1 MKFHASYNLLQ
12 ALKITTIFVSIGY
25 AFIIAVFNE
34 QSTKV
39 LMLKEEIEGSE
50 HSLSENMYIDLRTLI
65 MLNFVQK
72 YNMTQ
77 ILNSIR
83 RSWRSIRN
91 FKFWIPEFPFIDK
104 INYLLQLPIHYISVI
119 TYEIKRVDEYL
130 NYNIR
135 PHTKKTSIHY
145 LNTRFKELNCI
156 CYYVG

>member
-65 MLNFVQK
+65 MLNFGD
-72 YNMTQ
+72 
-77 ILNSIR
+77 L
-83 RSWRSIRN
+83 
-91 FKFWIPEFPFIDK
+91 FIPSLKVTTKLSEGNHKDIMQCK
-104 INYLLQLPIHYISVI
+104 
-119 TYEIKRVDEYL
+119 
-130 NYNIR
+130 NI
-135 PHTKKTSIHY
+135 I
-145 LNTRFKELNCI
+145 
-156 CYYVG
+156 